1 MTFLLGTLTSLMVIY
16 LKELE
21 KKIESKNGLN
31 TEESKDVALALA
43 EAVMVVAV
51 GLLLVVLLQQ

>member
-31 TEESKDVALALA
+31 KEESKDVALALV
-43 EAVMVVAV
+43 EAVMVAV
-51 GLLLVVLLQQ
+51 WLLLVVLLQQ